1 MSAADRDFRN
11 HLDDILDNARKLKSF
26 VAGLSFEDFLK
37 DEKAQ
42 YAVMRAAEVIGE
54 ATKRIP
60 MEFRERY
67 SEIPWRNMAGMRD
80 ILIHQYQGVN
90 PRVLEEKLRA
100 YAAGH
105 VQEAGT
111 TQVLSPHVQVT
122 AVPCSRSTRASAS
135 IEPSASPSGA
145 T

>member
-90 PRVLEEKLRA
+90 PRVLSSS
-100 YAAGH
+100 
-105 VQEAGT
+105 T
-111 TQVLSPHVQVT
+111 
-122 AVPCSRSTRASAS
+122 SRQHGKSTSEYRGS
-135 IEPSASPSGA
+135 IS
-145 T
+145 